1 MARDL
6 NRYGSN
12 LSRRAFLAA
21 VMAAAPFAAMAQPAT
36 TLERAA
42 QDAADIARIEAYL
55 ETVRT
60 LDSRFLQIGPDGSVA
75 EGRFLLSRPG
85 RLRLEYDSPN
95 PNLFVSDGRA
105 FVHIDKRMSTIAYL
119 PIDATPAG
127 VLVRNTIRLSG
138 DVSVAAIER
147 GAAALRVALVQTR
160 DPRAGRLVLT
170 FADKPLALVGWSVVD
185 AQGLTT
191 RLTLVAPKF
200 DVAFGASE
208 FTFFDPKPRGST
220 DRP

>member
-1 MARDL
+1 MARSL
-6 NRYGSN
+6 NIEGRF
-12 LSRRAFLAA
+12 LSRRLFLTAA
-21 VMAAAPFAAMAQPAT
+21 VAAAPIAAFAQ
-36 TLERAA
+36 AA
-42 QDAADIARIEAYL
+42 DPRDAADIARVEAYL
-55 ETVRT
+55 DTVRT

-85 RLRLEYDSPN
+85 KLRLEYDPPN
-95 PNLFVSDGRA
+95 PNLFVSDGSA
-105 FVHIDKRMSTIAYL
+105 FVHIDKRLSTIAYL

-127 VLVRNTIRLSG
+127 VLVRNSIRLSG

-147 GAAALRVALVQTR
+147 SPAALRVALIQTK

-170 FADKPLALVGWSVVD
+170 FADRPLSLAGWSVVD
-185 AQGLTT
+185 AQGLVT

-200 DVAFGASE
+200 DVAFLASD
-208 FTFFDPKPRGST
+208 FTFFDPRPRGGT